1 MSPFSLMVDAC
12 FRAIGEEAAYEPA
25 DGSPAFT
32 VRVIVKKLDS
42 ITGFGATQVIAATS
56 GIDVRASEVSMPQIG
71 DRITVGGT
79 THVVG
84 SDPLRDSE
92 RLVWTLSA
100 SPPALWDPSSGL
112 SPGPVEGGGF

>member
-1 MSPFSLMVDAC
+1 MSPFALMVDAC
-12 FRAIGEEAAYEPA
+12 FRAMGEDAVYEPA
-25 DGSPAFT
+25 DGSPAFA

-42 ITGFGATQVIAATS
+42 IAGFGATQVIAATA
-56 GIDVRASEVSMPQIG
+56 GIDVRVSEVPMPRIS
-71 DRITVGGT
+71 DRITLGGT

-84 SDPLRDSE
+84 SDPPRDSE

-112 SPGPVEGGGF
+112 PPGPVEGGGF